1 MRIELRKHPD
11 IRFAINKVENIADKV
26 FVLIQVGTT
35 LLEHSTRTQVDRSR
49 LYSVE
54 YL

>member
-1 MRIELRKHPD
+1 MK
-11 IRFAINKVENIADKV
+11 KVENTADKV
-26 FVLIQVGTT
+26 FVLIQVNNTPPKGPW
-35 LLEHSTRTQVDRSR
+35 RTYADDFR